1 MSDTSR
7 DLSVGNKPATTITVP
22 ANFGPAVQSITE
34 RIGALELEV
43 KFLIEGLKINEATK
57 FELYNEVLGL
67 REDIKHGYKM
77 TVGKGGAVK
86 TSWKGLEEVEAK
98 TEKIAGEVKEL
109 GAMIRTLQGGL
120 EKLEVMVKDLNAAVI
135 EGKEKK

>member
-1 MSDTSR
+1 MSDISR
-7 DLSVGNKPATTITVP
+7 DLSIRVKQKTTISVP
-22 ANFGPAVQSITE
+22 VNFGPAVQTITE

-67 REDIKHGYKM
+67 REDIKHGYKVA
-77 TVGKGGAVK
+77 VGKGGATK

-98 TEKIAGEVKEL
+98 TDEIADEVLEL
-109 GAMIRTLQGGL
+109 GEMIKALQGGL
-120 EKLEVMVKDLNAAVI
+120 EKLEVMIKDLNAAVI
-135 EGKEKK
+135 EGKEKR